1 MKKWVN
7 EEFLSEIPMSDQ
19 RNWLERLGDKIP
31 GYGGYVSKERRRDA
45 DKAHRE
51 HLADR
56 LRAAKQPLNEVMR
69 ELSSSGRLFE
79 VGPVDRVLKK
89 IDQIEN
95 RVRFAS
101 YGYAGFFDAAKI
113 QEPQLD
119 AIYRFDLALVERV
132 EQLERLAR
140 ELGSK
145 SSSADGLK
153 QAASEIE
160 RAADD
165 INHTFDERYRSIES
179 FRPDDTQ
186 GQPMFS

>member
-1 MKKWVN
+1 MN
-7 EEFLSEIPMSDQ
+7 DQ

-31 GYGGYVSKERRRDA
+31 GYSGYVEKERRRDI
-45 DKAHRE
+45 DKLHRE

-56 LRAAKQPLNEVMR
+56 LRATKQPVSDFVR

-79 VGPVDRVLKK
+79 VGPLERVSKK

-101 YGYAGFFDAAKI
+101 YGYAGFFDVVKI

-119 AIYRFDLALVERV
+119 AIYRFDLSLVEKV
-132 EQLERLAR
+132 EELERQAR
-140 ELGSK
+140 TLSERGGTG
-145 SSSADGLK
+145 DGLK
-153 QAASEIE
+153 SAAAELE

-165 INHTFDERYRSIES
+165 LNRTFDERYRAIEN
-179 FRPDDTQ
+179 FQPGDNPGR
-186 GQPMFS
+186 PMFS